1 MRTLNKTDIMKK
13 ILLLALLV
21 MSMAVT
27 AQEKRYVIQGEM
39 SSPVLCYSNEA
50 VTEVRLE
57 QMVDGQ
63 MVEVASSPVVGNK
76 FMFEGIV
83 PQELALYNITGFDNG
98 TIQVFVEEGVI
109 NVGPFDAAY
118 PVGARIGGTPSNDMY
133 QAYIDLNG
141 ECIKEAK
148 VRMKEAQESM
158 PAEVKGN
165 LEAEAKYTSPVFYV
179 NNMHFKVAIMDFI
192 YKNIDSPVALYIIK
206 YSMMPAFATDVIQD
220 FIDAVPAEL
229 HSLSMYKEL
238 VNDVLSANLKVG
250 SQAPDITGRTP
261 DGKPVSLSDFRGKY
275 VFLDFWASWC
285 APCRREIPYLKE
297 ALAYSGESENLV
309 VLSYS
314 IDDEYE
320 DWIGCIADNEL
331 THRNWVHI
339 SSLKGWNSEGIKL
352 FGVKGVPFTALIGP
366 DGNVVAFELR
376 GEEMVKRLRKIVDDV
391 NE

>member
-1 MRTLNKTDIMKK
+1 M
-13 ILLLALLV
+13 LAISTV
-21 MSMAVT
+21 IT
-27 AQEKRYVIQGEM
+27 AQEKRFVIKGEM
-39 SSPVLCYSNEA
+39 SSPVLCYSNES
-50 VTEVRLE
+50 VTEVKLE

-63 MVEVASSPVVGNK
+63 MVVTATVPVVDNK
-76 FMFEGIV
+76 FVFEGVV
-83 PQELALYNITGFDNG
+83 PAELALFNITGFDNG
-98 TIQVFVEEGVI
+98 TIQLFIEEGVI

-141 ECIKEAK
+141 KCIKEAK
-148 VRMKEAQESM
+148 ERMKEAQANI
-158 PAEVKGN
+158 PAEIKGN

-192 YKNIDSPVALYIIK
+192 YKNIDSPVVLYIIK
-206 YSMMPAFATDVIQD
+206 YSMMPAFSTDVIQD
-220 FIDAVPAEL
+220 FIDAVPTEL

-261 DGKPVSLSDFRGKY
+261 DGKTISLSDFRGKY

-297 ALAYSGESENLV
+297 ALAYSGESENIV

-320 DWIGCIADNEL
+320 DWAGCIADNEL

-339 SSLKGWNSEGIKL
+339 SALKGWNSEGIKL
-352 FGVKGVPFTALIGP
+352 FGVKGVPFTALIDP

-376 GEEMVKRLRKIVDDV
+376 GEEMVKRLKKIVDGV

>member
-1 MRTLNKTDIMKK
+1 MRKFLV
-13 ILLLALLV
+13 LALL
-21 MSMAVT
+21 SISTIIT
-27 AQEKRYVIQGEM
+27 AQEKRFVIKGEM
-39 SSPVLCYSNEA
+39 SSPVLCYSNES
-50 VTEVRLE
+50 VTEVKLE

-63 MVEVASSPVVGNK
+63 MVVVATAPVIDNQFV
-76 FMFEGIV
+76 FEGVV
-83 PQELALYNITGFDNG
+83 PAELSLFNITGFDNG
-98 TIQVFVEEGVI
+98 TIQLFLEEGEI

-141 ECIKEAK
+141 KCIKEAK
-148 VRMKEAQESM
+148 ARMKEAQENI
-158 PAEVKGN
+158 PAEIKGN

-179 NNMHFKVAIMDFI
+179 NNMHFKVDIMDFI
-192 YKNIDSPVALYIIK
+192 YKNIDSPVVLYIIK
-206 YSMMPAFATDVIQD
+206 YSMMPAFTTDVIQD
-220 FIDAVPAEL
+220 FIDAVPAGL

-261 DGKPVSLSDFRGKY
+261 DGETVSLSDFRGKY

-297 ALAYSGESENLV
+297 ALAYSGESDNIV

-314 IDDEYE
+314 IDDEYD
-320 DWIGCIADNEL
+320 DWTGCIADNGL

-339 SSLKGWNSEGIKL
+339 SALKGWNSEGIKL
-352 FGVKGVPFTALIGP
+352 FGVKGVPFTALIDP
-366 DGNVVAFELR
+366 HGNVVAFELR
-376 GEEMVKRLRKIVDDV
+376 GEEMVKRLKKIVDGV